1 MNRRR
6 VEANIRKGWQDK
18 IELDHNADE
27 VWDHIQN
34 ARIELE
40 DIVMN
45 NMSSR
50 ILTPWQRLVFWV
62 MYEVVEYLHDK
73 NAQII
78 HDAIEAAKSREGES
92 CQ

>member
-1 MNRRR
+1 MNRQR
-6 VEANIRKGWQDK
+6 VEESVDTYLGDTRLRG
-18 IELDHNADE
+18 NAGE

-45 NMSSR
+45 NISSR
-50 ILTPWQRLVFWV
+50 VLAPWQRFAFWL
-62 MYEVVEYLHDK
+62 MYELCQYMHDK

-78 HDAIEAAKSREGES
+78 HDAIEAAKSREEAR

>member
-6 VEANIRKGWQDK
+6 VERHLTTRLGDIEIRCTAG
-18 IELDHNADE
+18 E

-40 DIVMN
+40 DIVMK

-50 ILTPWQRLVFWV
+50 ILTPLQRLLFWV
-62 MYEVVEYLHDK
+62 IYEVVEYLHDK

-78 HDAIEAAKSREGES
+78 HDAIEAAKSRGGE
-92 CQ
+92 